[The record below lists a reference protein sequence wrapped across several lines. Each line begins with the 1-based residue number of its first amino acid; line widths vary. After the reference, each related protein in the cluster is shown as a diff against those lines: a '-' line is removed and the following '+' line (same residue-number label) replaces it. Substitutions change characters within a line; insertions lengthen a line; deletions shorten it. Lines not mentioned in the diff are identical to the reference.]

1 MPPMSGWVPLPD
13 ARAPAM
19 LAAIMKYLVA
29 DDDPLVCEQV
39 ESFLSRF
46 PDTDYCLKT
55 GDGLAALSL
64 LSAGDLD
71 AAFLD
76 LQMPGLDGVSLL
88 RALPR
93 GLPVVIVSA
102 SADFGAQS
110 YEFDIAD
117 YLLKPLDFPRFAQAL
132 EKIRARLARREP
144 ARESGAREI
153 FVKDGTKLVRLAL
166 DELIYLK
173 AEANYVE
180 FVGESGAV
188 LSLMSMKRLE
198 ELLPAEFIR
207 VHRSYIVNR
216 RHITRIE
223 GAEVV
228 LGKHRVPVSDSYR
241 DELIRK
247 LPTIQ

>member
-1 MPPMSGWVPLPD
+1 
-13 ARAPAM
+13 
-19 LAAIMKYLVA
+19 MKYLVA

-93 GLPVVIVSA
+93 GLPIVIVSA

-110 YEFDIAD
+110 YEFDITD

-132 EKIRARLARREP
+132 EKIRVRLVRREP

-166 DELIYLK
+166 DELVYLK

-180 FVGESGAV
+180 FVSESGAV

-198 ELLPAEFIR
+198 ELLPAEFMR

-241 DELIRK
+241 DDLIRK

>member
-1 MPPMSGWVPLPD
+1 
-13 ARAPAM
+13 M
-19 LAAIMKYLVA
+19 LAGAGAVLPNAFAPVIIGLMKYLVA

-39 ESFLSRF
+39 ESFLSRL

-76 LQMPGLDGVSLL
+76 LQMPGLDGISLL

-117 YLLKPLDFPRFAQAL
+117 YLLKPLDFPRFAQAM
-132 EKIRARLARREP
+132 EKVRARLARREP
-144 ARESGAREI
+144 ARESVGREI

-166 DELIYLK
+166 DELIYVK

-180 FVGESGAV
+180 FVSEGGAV

-216 RHITRIE
+216 RHIVRIE
-223 GAEVV
+223 GAEVF

-241 DELIRK
+241 EELIRK